1 MNKDISKINDD
12 ILTRENTA
20 ITREDIVAAANCIK
34 NEKARKMA
42 CIMAERISDSVVQK
56 CELIDVDL
64 MDKFV
69 ISFGENK
76 YYEILDNT
84 VAINSSDEIYLTPE
98 SFLNL
103 IDRLNKDVDYSNKN
117 KDVDYSNNGASKN
130 RKKVSNEY
138 GFEKG

>member
-1 MNKDISKINDD
+1 MNEDIF
-12 ILTRENTA
+12 TRENTA
-20 ITREDIVAAANCIK
+20 ITREDIVLAANSIK
-34 NEKARKMA
+34 NEEARKMA
-42 CIMAERISDSVVQK
+42 SFMAERISDSVVQK
-56 CELIDVDL
+56 CELVEVNHADI
-64 MDKFV
+64 FI